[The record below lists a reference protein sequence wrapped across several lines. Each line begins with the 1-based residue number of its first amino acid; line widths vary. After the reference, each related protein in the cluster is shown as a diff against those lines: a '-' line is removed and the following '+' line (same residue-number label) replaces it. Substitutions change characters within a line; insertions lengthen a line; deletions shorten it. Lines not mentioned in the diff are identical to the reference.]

1 MEFRSI
7 LAVSSLVIGIGLLST
22 PSAPLF
28 ANDTDESLEGLPTLD
43 TSKMGEFR
51 SKRFKPKWDGVYI
64 AEPKPSKVGKTAL
77 PKFGGDTARPFDG
90 GGGGASGR
98 LPFSG
103 LRAPR
108 TEMP

>member
-1 MEFRSI
+1 MVCRSI
-7 LAVSSLVIGIGLLST
+7 LIAACLALGLGLLSV

-28 ANDTDESLEGLPTLD
+28 ASDGSESLEGLPTLD
-43 TSKMGEFR
+43 PSQMGEFR
-51 SKRFKPKWDGVYI
+51 SKRFKPRWHGVYI

-77 PKFGGDTARPFDG
+77 PQFGGDTARPFG

-103 LRAPR
+103 LRAPQ
-108 TEMP
+108 TETR

>member
-1 MEFRSI
+1 MTVRSI
-7 LAVSSLVIGIGLLST
+7 LAVGSLVLGIGLLSM
-22 PSAPLF
+22 PSGPLL
-28 ANDTDESLEGLPTLD
+28 ADDADESLEGLPTLD
-43 TSKMGEFR
+43 SGKMGEFR

-64 AEPKPSKVGKTAL
+64 AEPKPSKVGKTEL

-90 GGGGASGR
+90 GGGASGR
-98 LPFSG
+98 LPLSG